1 MHEQDDESLG
11 SDRESSSFDLR
22 IRTARSRTEVRG
34 ILHEHEMSKEDF
46 TSRFPVLAKA
56 TLGLPDEAAPPV

>member
-22 IRTARSRTEVRG
+22 IRTARSRAEVEG
-34 ILHEHEMSKEDF
+34 ILHEHEMSEEDF

-56 TLGLPDEAAPPV
+56 APGLLDAAAPPV